1 MNVLLLNASLEP
13 LQTISVRRAVH
24 LLLAEKVEAVT
35 SNGYRL
41 RTVST
46 IFTVPFIVRLSYYV
60 NAPRKD
66 VVWSRKAVLERDNW
80 ECIYCG
86 IQVGERHNGR
96 VYHKTDF
103 TLEHIIPRSRGGG
116 NTWGNTACACFAC
129 NQRKANRM
137 PHEAGMKL
145 RFEPKI
151 PRSPMLVIRGQI
163 PREWAKYLS
172 L

>member
-13 LQTISVRRAVH
+13 LQTISIRRAVN

-35 SNGYRL
+35 EHGYQL

-46 IFTVPFIVRLSYYV
+46 IFTVPFVVRLSYYV

-66 VVWSRKAVLERDNW
+66 IAWSRRNVLERDEW
-80 ECIYCG
+80 QCVYCG
-86 IQVGERHNGR
+86 IRVGEWRNGR
-96 VYHKTDF
+96 LQHKTDF

-116 NTWGNTACACFAC
+116 NTWGNTACACTTC
-129 NQRKANRM
+129 NQRKADRL

-145 RFEPKI
+145 LFEPKT
-151 PRSPMLVIRGQI
+151 PRGRILVIRGQI
-163 PREWAKYLS
+163 PNEWAKYFS